1 LLERGQDKDRILL
14 EMKMGEAPPPQVL
27 ELRQTIEV
35 LQEKLEE
42 REGES
47 MFVL

>member
-1 LLERGQDKDRILL
+1 M
-14 EMKMGEAPPPQVL
+14 EMKTGEAPPPQVL

-35 LQEKLEE
+35 LQEKLVE

-47 MFVL
+47 LFICKNIAFLE